1 MANTSKDQLFSLI
14 KSLSK
19 AEKRNFKLYVHRFEG
34 AGESRK
40 FIQLFDALDKLA
52 EYDEDLLFK
61 RLPHIK
67 KQHLA
72 NLKRHLYKQ
81 ILISLRLIF
90 IQKNIDIEIR
100 EQIDFARILYGKGMY
115 MQALKLLDRIK
126 QIAIEHH
133 QDILHLEI
141 LEFQKLIEARHITRS
156 RQVKNKMENLLEESS
171 RRSAVTSHTSLLFNF
186 NIQVHGWYI
195 QHGHA
200 RNEKDRQALQLFYD
214 QNMPAHGPPGK
225 LTFFEKANLYQAKM
239 WYHYILLDFQACR
252 QSAEAWVS
260 LFDESPMMREK
271 DPDLY
276 MRSLYYL
283 LVTLYFL
290 RDQHVFGLYLQDFE
304 SFFASHSEQ
313 LNANSR
319 TIAFVYLNLSKL
331 NANLLS
337 GDYTSGVQQ
346 IAGILEA
353 LPQYENNLDIHRSLL
368 FFYKFAYLYFGS
380 GQYDKALDYLN
391 DIILLKHG
399 YLREDLH
406 HNARLLQL
414 ICHFELGNYDLLHYL
429 VPAVQRAFSKAKDVS
444 KVQRLTLQWL
454 KKLADLPPGQTKAA
468 FEEFQSLLAEAMKSP
483 YEQKALL
490 YLNVPAWVERRLADR
505 GGAIGD

>member
-1 MANTSKDQLFSLI
+1 MANSSKDQLFSLV

-19 AEKRNFKLYVHRFEG
+19 AEKRNFKLYVHRFES

-40 FIQLFDALDKLA
+40 YIQLFDALDKMA

-61 RLPHIK
+61 RLPLIK

-115 MQALKLLDRIK
+115 MQALKLLERIK
-126 QIAIEHH
+126 NIAIEHH

-171 RRSAVTSHTSLLFNF
+171 KRSAITSHTSLLFNF
-186 NIQVHGWYI
+186 NIQMHGWYI
-195 QHGHA
+195 QHGHV
-200 RNEKDRQALQLFYD
+200 RNEKDKLALQFFYD
-214 QNMPAHGPPGK
+214 QNIPPYSLSGK
-225 LTFFEKANLYQAKM
+225 LTFFEKANLYQAQM

-252 QSAEAWVS
+252 QSAENWVN
-260 LFDESPMMREK
+260 LFEESPMMREK

-290 RDQHVFGLYLQDFE
+290 RDSKAFGRYLREFE
-304 SFFASHSEQ
+304 AFFASHSEQ

-331 NANLLS
+331 NACLLLA
-337 GDYTSGVQQ
+337 DYKKGALL
-346 IAGILEA
+346 IAGIRQA
-353 LPQYENNLDIHRSLL
+353 LPQHQNYLDIHRSLL
-368 FFYKFAYLYFGS
+368 FYYKFAYLYFAS
-380 GQYDKALDYLN
+380 GQYDQALDYLN

-429 VPAVQRAFSKAKDVS
+429 IPAVQRAFGKAKDVS

-454 KKLADLPPGQTKAA
+454 KKLAELPPGQTKPA
-468 FEEFQSLLAEAMKSP
+468 FVQFYDHLQEAMKSP
-483 YEQKALL
+483 FEQKALL
-490 YLNVPAWVERRLADR
+490 YLNVPAWVAGKL
-505 GGAIGD
+505 GK

>member
-1 MANTSKDQLFSLI
+1 MANSSKDQLFSLI

-40 FIQLFDALDKLA
+40 YIQLFDALDKMP
-52 EYDEDLLFK
+52 EYDEEGMFK
-61 RLPHIK
+61 RLPHIQ

-115 MQALKLLDRIK
+115 MQALKLLERIK
-126 QIAIEHH
+126 HIAIEHH

-171 RRSAVTSHTSLLFNF
+171 RRSAVTNYTSLLFNF

-200 RNEKDRQALQLFYD
+200 RNEKDRQALQSFYE
-214 QNMPAHGPPGK
+214 QHLPRHGPTTK
-225 LTFFEKANLYQAKM
+225 LTFFEKANLYQAQM
-239 WYHYILLDFQACR
+239 WYHYILLDMEACR
-252 QSAEAWVS
+252 KSAEAWVL
-260 LFDESPMMREK
+260 LFEESPMMREK

-290 RDQHVFGLYLQDFE
+290 RDRKAFQRYLGDFE
-304 SFFASHSEQ
+304 AFFDSHNEQ

-319 TIAFVYLNLSKL
+319 TIAFVYLNLSRL
-331 NANLLS
+331 NACLLS
-337 GDYTSGVQQ
+337 NDYRQGVQL
-346 IAGILEA
+346 ITDIEAA
-353 LPQYENNLDIHRSLL
+353 LPQYENYLDIHRKLL
-368 FFYKFAYLYFGS
+368 FFYKFAYLYFGF

-414 ICHFELGNYDLLHYL
+414 ICHFELGNYDLLNYL
-429 VPAVQRAFSKAKDVS
+429 MPAVQRAFSKGKEVS

-454 KKLADLPPGQTKAA
+454 KKLADLPPGQTKPA
-468 FEEFQSLLAEAMKSP
+468 FEQFYAQLQEAVKSP

-490 YLNVPAWVERRLADR
+490 YLNVPAWVRGRLGEAVR
-505 GGAIGD
+505 E